1 MDQNYH
7 WSKIKIYFLTG
18 KPLLRK
24 SWKQIYQ
31 TDCEGWKGHL
41 RATWPL
47 ERLSFWYASALHF
60 FSTLVLRFLV
70 GCLVI
75 VQELEVSIIKVQ
87 EFWEDHNFLKVFLFY
102 LTLEIK
108 PFGLEF
114 ENSRCLFT
122 EFATLK
128 SSQTDADEDE
138 NHRRRR

>member
-1 MDQNYH
+1 MYLRPMYLNYLFECTLEFEQSQNVNLLQWKSNNSTVMPHRFFLMHDRNYH
-7 WSKIKIYFLTG
+7 WTKIKIWFLTG
-18 KPLLRK
+18 KLLLRK

-87 EFWEDHNFLKVFLFY
+87 EFWEDHNF
-102 LTLEIK
+102 
-108 PFGLEF
+108 
-114 ENSRCLFT
+114 
-122 EFATLK
+122 
-128 SSQTDADEDE
+128 
-138 NHRRRR
+138 